1 MTNLENLLVCVAELN
16 MAENE
21 PDRKKAKKKLRQAI
35 EDTKSNIKTAEVLV
49 HEILA
54 DMGAP
59 ESLLG
64 YPYLVDAILLCIEQ
78 PDMINHI
85 TFGLYPTIG
94 ARFDTT
100 ASRTERAIRHVIEV
114 ICSRGD
120 SDVLYKY
127 FKNTISPD
135 KGKPT
140 NGEFIA
146 KISNIVRR
154 QLQA

>member
-1 MTNLENLLVCVAELN
+1 MTNLENLLVCVAELE

-21 PDRKKAKKKLRQAI
+21 PDRKRAKRNLKAAI
-35 EDTKSNIKTAEVLV
+35 EGARSNTKTAEFLV
-49 HEILA
+49 TEILA

-64 YPYLVDAILLCIEQ
+64 YAYVVKAILLCIEQ
-78 PDMINHI
+78 PDLINHI
-85 TFGLYPTIG
+85 TFRLYPEV
-94 ARFDTT
+94 AAHFDTI
-100 ASRTERAIRHVIEV
+100 ASRAERAIRHVIET
-114 ICSRGD
+114 IWLRGD
-120 SDVLYKY
+120 EEVLYKY
-127 FKNTISPD
+127 FKNTVSPE

-146 KISNIVRR
+146 KIANIVRR